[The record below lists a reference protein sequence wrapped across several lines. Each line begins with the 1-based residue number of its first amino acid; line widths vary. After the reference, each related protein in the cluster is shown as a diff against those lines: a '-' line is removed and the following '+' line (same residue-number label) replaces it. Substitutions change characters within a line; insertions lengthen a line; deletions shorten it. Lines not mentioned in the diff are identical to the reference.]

1 MAMISKRDGEEKMLD
16 EKTSLRFALEAID
29 RIERYVH
36 GCSYTEFSLDR
47 MRQDAVI
54 FRLEILGRI
63 LTELLRELE
72 SENSVQAI
80 ASYEHLCREIGK
92 DYRSVNLQS
101 VWDTV
106 TMELAR
112 LRGQLLALKLE

>member
-1 MAMISKRDGEEKMLD
+1 MMPNTKAL
-16 EKTSLRFALEAID
+16 LRFALEAIQ
-29 RIERYVH
+29 RIE
-36 GCSYTEFSLDR
+36 SYIQGLSYDKFSLDR

-72 SENSVQAI
+72 NEGSVQAI
-80 ASYEHLCREIGK
+80 ARYEHLCREIGQ

-112 LRGQLLALKLE
+112 LREQLLALQLE